1 MSVELH
7 RLAGPVKDALPTEL
21 SRHGVLHVS
30 WMFYFPAPPGTRRPA
45 IHRPPGV
52 GARKFRRREV
62 DAARSAHPGRAR
74 QRPGARQAQHVP
86 APARNPVGWVILL
99 TKTGLTKKLVSLSTA
114 CQFLTAP
121 IVVVHRRMSGLLG
134 PLNFLLFLLL
144 DFYSALVEERLARKA

>member
-1 MSVELH
+1 M
-7 RLAGPVKDALPTEL
+7 
-21 SRHGVLHVS
+21 LHVS
-30 WMFYFPAPPGTRRPA
+30 WMLYFPSPPGTRRPA

-62 DAARSAHPGRAR
+62 DAARSPHPGRAR

-99 TKTGLTKKLVSLSTA
+99 TKTGLTKKLVGLSTA

-134 PLNFLLFLLL
+134 PMNFLLFLLL